1 MSSARTE
8 AVGVQASCWNSVRGS
23 RASEDTITVR
33 PPREVSTGSGAT
45 GTSKTYSSEWE
56 MNRGS
61 FGRGFR
67 GRGRGNFENQRGFKN
82 FNYRGTRGGR
92 GFYGNNRGRG
102 QFRGNPRGGFR
113 GVRGGMNSERVEEK
127 EEKVIEERRNVKE
140 RLGTRDSYVA
150 AEIADEPRKSMS
162 AKAQRFL
169 NQEQTERFSA
179 ENGDANGDDNEDD
192 K

>member
-1 MSSARTE
+1 M
-8 AVGVQASCWNSVRGS
+8 
-23 RASEDTITVR
+23 
-33 PPREVSTGSGAT
+33 
-45 GTSKTYSSEWE
+45 
-56 MNRGS
+56 
-61 FGRGFR
+61 
-67 GRGRGNFENQRGFKN
+67 
-82 FNYRGTRGGR
+82 
-92 GFYGNNRGRG
+92 
-102 QFRGNPRGGFR
+102 
-113 GVRGGMNSERVEEK
+113 RGGMNSERVEEK